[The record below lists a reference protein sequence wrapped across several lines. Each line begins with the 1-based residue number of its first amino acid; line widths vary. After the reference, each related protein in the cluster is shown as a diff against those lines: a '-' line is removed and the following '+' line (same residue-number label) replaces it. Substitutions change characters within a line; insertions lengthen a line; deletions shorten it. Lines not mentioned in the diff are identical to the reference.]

1 MRALDRKL
9 FRDLTRMKGQAIA
22 IALVVASGVALFV
35 ATMTMY
41 RSLRMSETV
50 FYREQR
56 FAQMWSGLGRGRAP
70 LSVARDIAALPGV
83 AAVDARL
90 VARAVLDVPDLD
102 VPASA
107 VMLSISPR
115 SGHALNDLYVRS
127 GRHVEPG
134 RAGEVMV
141 SEAFAEKN
149 HLGPGT
155 SIMATVGGH
164 RTALHI
170 VGVALSPEFVMP
182 VEPGSAAPDDQRFG
196 ILWIARDQLEALLD
210 MRGSFND
217 IAVGLA
223 PDAQDALVIAAVD
236 RILAPYGGTGAY
248 TRANQPSHV
257 MLEEHIVQIRGL
269 TLLIPSIFLLVAAFL
284 VNVVLARLIATQ
296 REQIG
301 MLKAFGYSNAR
312 VALHYLELTLAIVV
326 LGIVLGV
333 PVGAWLGHL
342 MAAFYATFFRF
353 PALVFELEPAI
364 AVGGVAVAVVAAS
377 GGALGA
383 LRRVVAMPPIVAM
396 TPEVPAFRQTL
407 LDRLGVTPLLSA
419 AMRMIVRNLTKRP
432 LRSGL
437 ASAGMAFAV
446 AIVVLGGSSAD
457 GLNRM
462 QDVQYQAIQR
472 EDISLTL
479 DHPRALG
486 TAHDLLALPGVREAE
501 PYRVVPARVLG
512 RGRHED
518 IALYGLPDGGVLRNV
533 VDTEY
538 RRVPRLGT
546 GLVLTAWTARRLGLA
561 PGDPVAIEIRENRR
575 RVVSARLEAT
585 VDDPFGEAGYM
596 ELGALGRLLG
606 EPQTYSNASL
616 LIDPAR
622 APALY
627 DQLELAPHVMAIAIR
642 RSTLEAHRAMAE
654 TPVNFV
660 RGIVVVFAVIIAFGV
675 VYNTARIA
683 LAERSREL
691 ATLRVLGFT
700 RGEASGIM
708 LGEIAILAAPAI
720 PLGMALGYRLAGVV
734 AKAMTGARMHIP
746 LIVSPSTYA
755 FAVLVFAASALISAL
770 VVRRRIDRLDLIEV
784 LKARE

>member
-9 FRDLTRMKGQAIA
+9 FRDLTRMKSQAIA

-35 ATMTMY
+35 ATMTTY
-41 RSLRMSETV
+41 RSLRMSEAV

-56 FAQMWSGLGRGRAP
+56 FAQVWSGLGPGRAP
-70 LSVARDIAALPGV
+70 LSVARDIARLPGV
-83 AAVDARL
+83 TAVDPRL
-90 VARAVLDVPDLD
+90 VARAILDVRGLD

-107 VMLSISPR
+107 VLVSISPR
-115 SGHALNDLYVRS
+115 PEHPLNDLYVRR

-134 RAGEVMV
+134 RADEVMI

-149 HLGPGT
+149 HLGPGD
-155 SIMATVGGH
+155 SIMATVAGH

-217 IAVGLA
+217 IALGLA
-223 PDAQDALVIAAVD
+223 PGTQDAPVIAAVD
-236 RILAPYGGTGAY
+236 RILTPYGGAGAY
-248 TRANQPSHV
+248 ARVNQASHV
-257 MLEEHIVQIRGL
+257 MLEEHIVQLRGL
-269 TLLIPSIFLLVAAFL
+269 TLLVPSIFLLVAAFL

-312 VALHYLELTLAIVV
+312 VAIHYLELTLVIVV
-326 LGIVLGV
+326 LGVVLGM
-333 PVGAWLGHL
+333 PVGVWLGRL
-342 MAAFYATFFRF
+342 MAVFYATFFRF

-364 AVGGVAVAVVAAS
+364 AVGGVAVAVAAATA
-377 GGALGA
+377 GALGT

-396 TPEVPAFRQTL
+396 TPEVPAFRRTL
-407 LDRLGVTPLLSA
+407 LDHIGITPLLSSA
-419 AMRMIVRNLTKRP
+419 TRMIVRNLTKRP

-457 GLNRM
+457 GINRM
-462 QDVQYQAIQR
+462 RDVQYEAIQR
-472 EDISLTL
+472 EDISVAL

-486 TAHDLLALPGVREAE
+486 TARDFLALPGVRQAE
-501 PYRVVPARVLG
+501 PYRVVPARLLG
-512 RGRHED
+512 RGHRED
-518 IALYGLPDGGVLRNV
+518 IALYGLPEGGVLRNV
-533 VDTEY
+533 VDTAY
-538 RRVPRLGT
+538 RRVPRLGAGVTVT
-546 GLVLTAWTARRLGLA
+546 GWTARRLGLV
-561 PGDPVAIEIRENRR
+561 PGDLIAIEIRENHR
-575 RVVSARLEAT
+575 RVVMARLDAT
-585 VDDPFGEAGYM
+585 IEDPFGQAGYM

-606 EPQTYSNASL
+606 EPETYSNASL
-616 LIDPAR
+616 LIDPTR

-627 DQLELAPHVMAIAIR
+627 DQLEQAPHAMAIAIR
-642 RSTLEAHRAMAE
+642 RSTLAAHRAMAE
-654 TPVNFV
+654 TPINFI
-660 RGIVVVFAVIIAFGV
+660 RTIVVVFAIIIAFGV

-700 RGEASGIM
+700 RSEASRIL

-720 PLGMALGYRLAGVV
+720 PLGMALGYRLAGAV
-734 AKAMTGARMHIP
+734 AAAMTGSRMHIP
-746 LIVSPSTYA
+746 WIVSPSTYA
-755 FAVLVFAASALISAL
+755 LAVVVFAASALVSAL
-770 VVRRRIDRLDLIEV
+770 VVRRRIDRLDLVEV